1 MNTLD
6 KLKIGDTL
14 YYMHNPNSNDVS
26 TRMLRGTLVEDNISA
41 VTIKSV
47 GRAYYQTNEDS
58 RTRIELGTLCTKKGE
73 HATTRIQLYKT
84 IEAVH
89 EAQLRNDLSRWL
101 RHHMSKVQNFDRYTI
116 EDMQTIKNILS
127 KE

>member
-14 YYMHNPNSNDVS
+14 YYMYNPNSNDVS
-26 TRMLRGTLVEDNISA
+26 TRMLRGTSVEANISA

-58 RTRIELGTLCTKKGE
+58 RTRIELGTLRTKKGE
-73 HATTRIQLYKT
+73 HTTSIQLYKT
-84 IEAVH
+84 IEEVH
-89 EAQLRNDLSRWL
+89 EVKLRSDLSSWL